1 MPKLSLL
8 KSEEDFAAFR
18 KSKSYSSEFLKIRV
32 HFRPNQNFPRF
43 GFIISKKTVPLA
55 ANRNL
60 LKRRLKTLLGKRFLK
75 LYPVDV
81 IFLPSRGLL
90 KKKPQEVEEILDKLL
105 KASRLWKS

>member
-18 KSKSYSSEFLKIRV
+18 KARVYSSELLKIRV
-32 HFRPNQNFPRF
+32 HFRSNQNFPRF

-60 LKRRLKTLLGKRFLK
+60 LKRRLKALLTKRFPRI
-75 LYPVDV
+75 YPADV
-81 IFLPSRGLL
+81 ILLPARGLI
-90 KKKPQEVEEILDKLL
+90 KKKFQDTAEILDKLL
-105 KASRLWKS
+105 KDARLWKS